1 MAKHFSEEC
10 ICFPADEQP
19 EFRWRAEAEEAAM
32 ILCKRREQGGTR
44 GRLLRM
50 LPVDGVPNQKL
61 EPGIEGLSS
70 ERLYRSVTDIRHS
83 LANTE
88 MRFSM
93 DTLDSAYSGLASLP
107 GTVTVI
113 CRALSDVTCPYCANA
128 DLIFLMGKVS
138 FSATICG
145 DDLFNDL
152 ALVAVICSKSHRFFL
167 REKDVII
174 PNPEVRVV

>member
-1 MAKHFSEEC
+1 
-10 ICFPADEQP
+10 
-19 EFRWRAEAEEAAM
+19 
-32 ILCKRREQGGTR
+32 
-44 GRLLRM
+44 
-50 LPVDGVPNQKL
+50 
-61 EPGIEGLSS
+61 
-70 ERLYRSVTDIRHS
+70 
-83 LANTE
+83 
-88 MRFSM
+88 M